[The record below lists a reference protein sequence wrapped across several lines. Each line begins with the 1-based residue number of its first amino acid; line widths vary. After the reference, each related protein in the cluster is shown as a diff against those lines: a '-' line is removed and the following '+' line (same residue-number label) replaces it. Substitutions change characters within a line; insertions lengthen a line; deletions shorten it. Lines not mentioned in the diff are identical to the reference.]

1 MASALIIGVT
11 GQDGSLLAKNLLNR
25 GLKVHG
31 TYRSTS
37 GNNFWRIDE
46 IGIRSDLE
54 FHKYEIGDDDAISN
68 AIQAAKPDYV
78 FSLAGETF
86 TAQSFE
92 KPKQFLTVNIGSVVE
107 QLESLRKFAP
117 ESKSFFA
124 GSAEIFGEQLVD
136 SSLDEKSMFHPK
148 TPYGVSKLTQHY
160 LVQLYREAYK
170 IRAFNGILFPHESSF
185 RSPNF
190 VTRKIV
196 IGLVQRKYAAAAPL
210 QLGDLSMRRDWGS
223 ADEYV
228 DWMYRLLFAGEA
240 GDYVFGTGKNT
251 SVEEFLFLVASE
263 LDIKLVKRESPKAA
277 TFEYFDDKDGTI
289 YVVSDIRKF
298 GANRFSYGA
307 ANPSKLRGVLGET
320 GDLNLVNLVH
330 QMVKAEIH
338 RLLKNL

>member
-46 IGIRSDLE
+46 IGIRSDID
-54 FHKYEIGDDDAISN
+54 FHKYEIGDEEAISN
-68 AIQAAKPDYV
+68 AIQAAEPDYV

-92 KPKQFLTVNIGSVVE
+92 KPKQFLTINIGSVVE
-107 QLESLRKFAP
+107 QLESLRRFAP

-124 GSAEIFGEQLVD
+124 GSAEIFGQQMVE
-136 SSLDEKSMFHPK
+136 SSLDENSMFQPK

-160 LVQLYREAYK
+160 LVQLYRETYK

-185 RSPNF
+185 RSPEF

-196 IGLVQRKYAAAAPL
+196 FGLVQRKYRAAAPL

-228 DWMYRLLFAGEA
+228 DWMYRLLLTGEV
-240 GDYVFGTGKNT
+240 GDFVFGTGKNT

-263 LDIKLVKRESPKAA
+263 LGIELAKRESSEAA
-277 TFEYFDDKDGTI
+277 IFEYFDDKDGTV
-289 YVVSDIRKF
+289 YVISDIRKY

-330 QMVKAEIH
+330 QMVTAEVH
-338 RLLKNL
+338 RLPKNF